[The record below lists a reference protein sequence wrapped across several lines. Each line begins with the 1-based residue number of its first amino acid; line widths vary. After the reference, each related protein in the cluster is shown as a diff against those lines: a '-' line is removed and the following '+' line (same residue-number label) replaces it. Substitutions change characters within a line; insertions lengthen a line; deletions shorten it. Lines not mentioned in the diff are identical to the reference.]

1 MSSSTSRLVC
11 RSTLVPHLGQQQQ
24 YQIQVCVCVTQE
36 HVVGRRDCPE
46 AKERTNGMS
55 PVVDSLIE
63 SRFQLTEI
71 LYVSFNGE
79 SVIDLY
85 DTSNDLEA

>member
-1 MSSSTSRLVC
+1 
-11 RSTLVPHLGQQQQ
+11 
-24 YQIQVCVCVTQE
+24 
-36 HVVGRRDCPE
+36 VVGRRDCPE